1 MVEYTEQDQGPPG
14 TSPLGGKAG
23 TITPPAA
30 GTDADMNGVAGGVP
44 GPVSGGQEAIADT
57 IGRITGGSGGTGG
70 TPKFP
75 GTKLSYE
82 IVPAKKEEKKAPPS
96 IKETVDK
103 IKAEA
108 AQKAEKAPEPAP
120 AAEKKVEPAV
130 KPKEPEAKEPEI
142 THPVIPSKGFPEDIE
157 HAPAPTP
164 ELSFGKK
171 VEEEEAAPEKQIPAL
186 AQTPT
191 LPPLEQPEA
200 GPPKI
205 ETPSSSAPI
214 LGMSSVIPSPAPNPE
229 VTELINEVKTLLARR
244 GRTKRR

>member
-120 AAEKKVEPAV
+120 AAEKKVEPE
-130 KPKEPEAKEPEI
+130 KKEKQPEQKAPETEPS
-142 THPVIPSKGFPEDIE
+142 VIPSKRFPEDIE
-157 HAPAPTP
+157 QPSKMP
-164 ELSFGKK
+164 ELSFGKTE
-171 VEEEEAAPEKQIPAL
+171 EEEEAAPKQVVLPPST
-186 AQTPT
+186 TPT